1 MYHSSFHFSLFT
13 FHFSLN
19 IMIHFHD
26 VSKYYDNQTA
36 LRKIT
41 FSIEKGEMVFVT
53 GPSGSGKTTLLK
65 LIYLAEKPD
74 EGNISVAEWETDKLK
89 ESKIPLLRRNIGVVF
104 QDFRLLYN
112 RNVFENVALALR
124 IRGVGDKELKTRAFD
139 ALKVVS
145 LRHRSDSYPGS
156 LSGGE
161 QQKVA
166 IARAI
171 VAEPSIIL
179 ADEPTGN
186 VDPDTSAGIIRTF
199 KDINARGVTI
209 LIATHDREL
218 FRNTARRVLRLDNGD
233 LVGEEIA

>member
-1 MYHSSFHFSLFT
+1 V
-13 FHFSLN
+13 
-19 IMIHFHD
+19 IHFHD
-26 VSKYYDNQTA
+26 VSKHYDNQTA

-74 EGNISVAEWETDKLK
+74 EGNISVAGLEIDKLK

-104 QDFRLLYN
+104 QDFKLLNN
-112 RNVFENVALALR
+112 RSVFENVALALR
-124 IRGVGDKELKTRAFD
+124 IRGVDDKDLKTRVFD
-139 ALKVVS
+139 ALKVVN

-156 LSGGE
+156 MSGGE
-161 QQKVA
+161 QQRVA

-171 VAEPSIIL
+171 VGEPSIIL

-186 VDPDTSAGIIRTF
+186 VDPDTSAGIIRTL
-199 KDINARGVTI
+199 KDINTRGATV
-209 LIATHDREL
+209 LIATHNREL
-218 FRNTARRVLRLDNGD
+218 FRNTGRRVLRLDNGD